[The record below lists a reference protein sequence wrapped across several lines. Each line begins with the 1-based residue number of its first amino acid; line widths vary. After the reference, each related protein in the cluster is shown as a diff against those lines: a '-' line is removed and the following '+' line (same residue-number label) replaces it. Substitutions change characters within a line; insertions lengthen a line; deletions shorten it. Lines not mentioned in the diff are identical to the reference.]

1 MPRRLDG
8 SDRGVLIT
16 QESARRIQRVVQRIE
31 GGDRNTTAPPLPT
44 AFDDGGEPLR
54 VGKVSA
60 DWAVGTCATVTLWER
75 TGTDCTPTEIDPP
88 ETVDDVFNL
97 SFDVAADSWV
107 VIGQAADGR
116 WYLVE
121 VGKEPDCG
129 SGSGS
134 GSGSDCCRQTI
145 AGEDL
150 TTVSGYD
157 ATKTQLLGHENGCL
171 RWIDTSACEEG
182 SGS

>member
-1 MPRRLDG
+1 MARRLDG

-16 QESARRIQRVVQRIE
+16 RESARRIQSVVQRIE
-31 GGDRNTTAPPLPT
+31 GGNRNTHAPPLPT
-44 AFDDGGEPLR
+44 AFDEGDPVR
-54 VGKVSA
+54 VCKTSVAWGKDTTA
-60 DWAVGTCATVTLWER
+60 TLAIWEAGTATAPEANS
-75 TGTDCTPTEIDPP
+75 PA
-88 ETVDDVFNL
+88 ETVDAVNL
-97 SFDVAADSWV
+97 FRDVAADVYV
-107 VIGQAADGR
+107 VVARANNGR

-121 VGKEPDCG
+121 VGNPEDE
-129 SGSGS
+129 SG
-134 GSGSDCCRQTI
+134 CKKPAI

>member
-1 MPRRLDG
+1 MARRLDG

-31 GGDRNTTAPPLPT
+31 GGSRDIPPMPLRT
-44 AFDDGGEPLR
+44 AFDEGDPVRLCKTSEPWLR
-54 VGKVSA
+54 DTEA
-60 DWAVGTCATVTLWER
+60 TLAIWEAGTATAPEANS
-75 TGTDCTPTEIDPP
+75 PA
-88 ETVDDVFNL
+88 ETVDAVNL
-97 SFDVAADSWV
+97 FKDVAEGVYV
-107 VIGQAADGR
+107 VVARAANGR

-121 VGKEPDCG
+121 AGNPEDE
-129 SGSGS
+129 
-134 GSGSDCCRQTI
+134 SDCKKPAI

-157 ATKTQLLGHENGCL
+157 ATKTQLLGHESGCL

-182 SGS
+182 SGP